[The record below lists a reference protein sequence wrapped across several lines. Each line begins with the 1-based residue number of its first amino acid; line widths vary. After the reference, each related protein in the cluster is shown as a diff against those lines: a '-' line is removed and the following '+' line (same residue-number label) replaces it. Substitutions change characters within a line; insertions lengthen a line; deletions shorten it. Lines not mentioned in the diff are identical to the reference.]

1 MSGRARTLA
10 LFVALLS
17 GGCNE
22 TGPLDVTLPAVVFVS
37 GAPQEGELYLW
48 SADTLTR
55 LTSNDFADEEPHVAA
70 GRLVFTSDREGNPE
84 VYFGDIRATEVRRLT
99 THTAT
104 DGEPALHP
112 RGDRI
117 AFVSMRSGT
126 PRLWTMDTL
135 GGSLEP
141 LATGSATF
149 YPERAPTWS
158 PQGDRIAF
166 TSARTGT
173 SQVFIV
179 DATGGLAVQGLAV
192 QLTSE
197 AGGAFDPSWTPS
209 GTHIVYATSAG
220 TPRLRSVAVNGGEAT
235 DFAVLPDT
243 ALGEPSCGVHY
254 CVAVRGAYG
263 GEGDLVAYAAPRGSS
278 SGGVPPIPSP
288 AQTRG
293 ARVLLAREA
302 NDRHPAVVP

>member
-10 LFVALLS
+10 LAIVLLLS
-17 GGCNE
+17 GCDE
-22 TGPLDVTLPAVVFVS
+22 VGPLDVTLPTIVFVS
-37 GAPQEGELYLW
+37 GEPLEGELYLW
-48 SADTLTR
+48 SGDTLTR
-55 LTSNDFADEEPHVAA
+55 LTSNDYADEEPHVAA
-70 GRLVFTSDREGNPE
+70 GHLVFSSNRDGNPE
-84 VYFGDIRATEVRRLT
+84 IYFGDVRATAVRRLT

-112 RGDRI
+112 SGERI

-126 PRLWTMDTL
+126 PRLWIMDTL
-135 GGSLEP
+135 GGSLAP
-141 LATGSATF
+141 LATGSATL
-149 YPERAPTWS
+149 YPERGPAWS

-173 SQVFIV
+173 SQVFVV
-179 DATGGLAVQGLAV
+179 DALGGTAV

-197 AGGAFDPSWTPS
+197 AGGAFDPSWSPS
-209 GTHIVYATSAG
+209 GTHVVYATSAG

-235 DFAVLPDT
+235 DYAVLADT
-243 ALGEPSCGVHY
+243 ALGEPSCGPY
-254 CVAVRGAYG
+254 FCVAVRGAYG
-263 GEGDLVAYAAPRGSS
+263 GNGDLVAYPAPAASR

-293 ARVLLAREA
+293 VRVLVAREA